1 MPCSSSHLRSHSSEE
16 KPLSARKAS
25 CPSERTRNSPTF
37 RSSQFAGAKP
47 KAVTTP
53 SGLTERATLKPY
65 THSVLETLRPK
76 LACPANRPLR
86 HALPLTIAGTRVV
99 SSTR

>member
-1 MPCSSSHLRSHSSEE
+1 MGLSSL
-16 KPLSARKAS
+16 
-25 CPSERTRNSPTF
+25 
-37 RSSQFAGAKP
+37 FAGASP

-53 SGLTERATLKPY
+53 SGFTASATLKPY
-65 THSVLETLRPK
+65 THSVFETFLPK

-86 HALPLTIAGTRVV
+86 HALTLTTAGTRVV